1 EQLEKE
7 AQEDVSSAV
16 ASMLVA
22 ARGAIDSGGE
32 PDADAIAGAARS
44 AWSES
49 VHRVLDWLRSA
60 ITRLV
65 VDRLSRFPRDDEGS
79 GDRTVSRDVR
89 QRVAAIAEDYV
100 REAQNQLR
108 EVPDQVW
115 ETVRTQLAA
124 GFIEEETPQEL
135 RARVADALQV
145 DTWSPRAERIAR
157 TTTTT
162 AFNSAQSTTL
172 TVAESEMD
180 MPLRRM
186 WIA

>member
-1 EQLEKE
+1 MAPTDDDITDAYGHVQSDIEQLEKE

-79 GDRTVSRDVR
+79 GDRTVSREVR
-89 QRVAAIAEDYV
+89 QRVAD
-100 REAQNQLR
+100 
-108 EVPDQVW
+108 
-115 ETVRTQLAA
+115 
-124 GFIEEETPQEL
+124 
-135 RARVADALQV
+135 
-145 DTWSPRAERIAR
+145 
-157 TTTTT
+157 
-162 AFNSAQSTTL
+162 
-172 TVAESEMD
+172 
-180 MPLRRM
+180 
-186 WIA
+186 